1 MTSYKYNPIPTRVW
15 SRTQAQCTYFN
26 ETENY
31 NTIYVPLTNTTVSR
45 AQALYDTQMLI
56 KGNVLQYKKNSSNI
70 TKSQRYSQICK
81 GKWTNRTISYA
92 TQTQT
97 YTNPNT
103 KSLKRI
109 NAIEIP
115 PNDVPGLPN
124 NISGPYQ
131 TNVINPFLCS
141 GDSIQDGGNL
151 ICNTVV
157 TPCTNEIIQ
166 QTKPELC
173 FPTTCSDVPGK
184 IMDLCWDPRVATWYA
199 KPRLTMSNSG
209 TKWPQNYKGFVG
221 ACKLSS

>member
-31 NTIYVPLTNTTVSR
+31 DTIYVALNNTTVSR
-45 AQALYDTQMLI
+45 AKALYDTQMLV

-70 TKSQRYSQICK
+70 TKTQRYSQICK

-103 KSLKRI
+103 TSLKRI
-109 NAIEIP
+109 NAVEIP
-115 PNDVPGLPN
+115 PNDIPGLPN

-131 TNVINPFLCS
+131 TNIINPFLCS
-141 GDSIQDGGNL
+141 NNYIQDGGNL

-157 TPCTNEIIQ
+157 NPCTNEIIQ
-166 QTKPELC
+166 QTKNELC
-173 FPTTCSDVPGK
+173 FPTTYSDVPGK
-184 IMDLCWDPRVATWYA
+184 IIDLCWDPRVATWYT
-199 KPRLTMSNSG
+199 KNRLTMSNSG

-221 ACKLSS
+221 ACRLSS